1 MTEDGFEGHLESGII
16 KISSNEEIGFR
27 PYQLMISSLVGC
39 SGLVLRRVCEK
50 MRMPI
55 GSMEIEV
62 LEVLRN
68 EQEANRIDKIH
79 IHFKLK
85 GTNLVESKMPRVM
98 ELTKKNCSMVQSV
111 EQSIQIIESYE
122 IVL

>member
-1 MTEDGFEGHLESGII
+1 MTEDGFEGKLESGVI
-16 KISSNEEIGFR
+16 KISSNEEKGFR
-27 PYQLMISSLVGC
+27 PYQLMVSSLVGC

-50 MRMPI
+50 MRMPLE
-55 GSMEIEV
+55 SLEIEV

-79 IHFKLK
+79 IHFKMR
-85 GTNLVESKMPRVM
+85 GVNLEESKMPRIM

-111 EQSIQIIESYE
+111 EQSIQVIETYE
-122 IVL
+122 IIL

>member
-1 MTEDGFEGHLESGII
+1 MTADGFEGHFESGLI
-16 KISSNEEIGFR
+16 KISSNEEKGFR
-27 PYQLMISSLVGC
+27 PYQLMVSSLVGC

-50 MRMPI
+50 MRMPLE
-55 GSMEIEV
+55 SLEIEV
-62 LEVLRN
+62 LEVVRN
-68 EQEANRIDKIH
+68 EEEANRIDKVH

-85 GTNLVESKMPRVM
+85 GSTLMESKMPRVM

-111 EQSIQIIESYE
+111 EQSIQIFESYE